1 MALVRINGCLQVGGN
16 YKLALLVCGV
26 GLIMVVCIS
35 LIIFL
40 WFKAGLMK

>member
-1 MALVRINGCLQVGGN
+1 MGGN

-26 GLIMVVCIS
+26 GLIMVGCIVC
-35 LIIFL
+35 LIFL